1 MFHDRM
7 FGFTQRYIFFG
18 CNFVRKT
25 TGILTFVF
33 QLFPLKTDI
42 SFKRINTLAIPALIA
57 GIAEPLISITD
68 TAIIGNIDFQAKESL
83 GAVAIVGSFLSML
96 IWVFAQFR
104 SAISSIISQYLG
116 AHKLEEVKTLPAQA
130 TLIVVII
137 SMLIIAITYPFA
149 EFIFKIYGAEH
160 LILTY
165 SIDYYEI
172 RIFGLPFTL
181 FVFAVFGTFR
191 GLQNT
196 FYPMVIAIMG
206 ALLNIILDW
215 ILVYGIDGWIPAMN
229 IEGAAYASVA
239 SQIVMAITAA
249 VLLIRKTS
257 IRLKVV
263 LPFNK
268 EIPRLIKMVFDLF
281 LRTVALNAALIFA
294 VYRATSYGT
303 DALAAYGIGI
313 QLWFFGAFFIDGYS
327 SAGNI
332 LSGRLLGAK
341 EYDTLVKL
349 GNRLI
354 NYGFLTGVGLSAVGF
369 LFYNYIGEVFI
380 QDQTVLDRFYE
391 VFWII
396 LIMQPFC
403 SITFIF
409 DGMFKGMGLTGF
421 LRNLLLFATFIVFIP
436 SLILFDKLDLKL
448 HGVWYTFVLW
458 ITARGLPLVIKFRR
472 KFLPL
477 VEKS

>member
-1 MFHDRM
+1 M
-7 FGFTQRYIFFG
+7 
-18 CNFVRKT
+18 
-25 TGILTFVF
+25 
-33 QLFPLKTDI
+33 
-42 SFKRINTLAIPALIA
+42 AIPALIA

-68 TAIIGNIDFQAKESL
+68 TAIIGNIDFHAKESL

-104 SAISSIISQYLG
+104 SAVSSIISQYLG
-116 AHKLEEVKTLPAQA
+116 ANKLEEVKTLPAQSF
-130 TLIVVII
+130 LIVVSIGL
-137 SMLIIAITYPFA
+137 LIIATTFPFA
-149 EFIFKIYGAEH
+149 EYIFKVYGAEH
-160 LILTY
+160 TILAY
-165 SIDYYEI
+165 AIDYYEI
-172 RIFGLPFTL
+172 RVFGLPFTL

-196 FYPMVIAIMG
+196 FYPMIIAIMG
-206 ALLNIILDW
+206 AVLNVVFDL
-215 ILVYGIDGWIPAMN
+215 ILVYGIEGWIPAMN
-229 IEGAAYASVA
+229 IDGAAYASVI
-239 SQIVMAITAA
+239 SQVAMAITAA
-249 VLLIRKTS
+249 ILLLKKTS
-257 IRLKVV
+257 IRLKIV

-294 VYRATSYGT
+294 VYKATSYGT

-349 GNRLI
+349 GNQLTK
-354 NYGFLTGVGLSAVGF
+354 YGFYTGLSLAAFGF
-369 LFYNYIGEVFI
+369 LFYNVIGEVFI
-380 QDQTVLDRFYE
+380 KDQEVLDRFYE

-396 LIMQPFC
+396 LIMQPLC

-409 DGMFKGMGLTGF
+409 DGMFKGMGLTAF
-421 LRNLLLFATFIVFIP
+421 LRNLLLFATFIIFIP
-436 SLILFDKLDLKL
+436 ALLLFDWFDLNL
-448 HGVWYTFVLW
+448 YGIWYTFIFW
-458 ITARGLPLVIKFRR
+458 IVARGLPLVIKFRR

>member
-1 MFHDRM
+1 M
-7 FGFTQRYIFFG
+7 
-18 CNFVRKT
+18 
-25 TGILTFVF
+25 
-33 QLFPLKTDI
+33 KTDI
-42 SFKRINTLAIPALIA
+42 SFKKINNLAIPALIA

-68 TAIIGNIDFQAKESL
+68 TAIIGNIDFHAKESL

-104 SAISSIISQYLG
+104 SAVSSIISQYLG
-116 AHKLEEVKTLPAQA
+116 ANKLEEVKTLPAQSF
-130 TLIVVII
+130 LIVVSIGL
-137 SMLIIAITYPFA
+137 LIIATTFPFA
-149 EFIFKIYGAEH
+149 EYIFKVYGAEH
-160 LILTY
+160 TILAY
-165 SIDYYEI
+165 AIDYYEI
-172 RIFGLPFTL
+172 RVFGLPFTL

-196 FYPMVIAIMG
+196 FYPMIIAIMG
-206 ALLNIILDW
+206 AVLNVVFDL
-215 ILVYGIDGWIPAMN
+215 ILVYGIEGWIPAMN
-229 IEGAAYASVA
+229 IDGAAYASVI
-239 SQIVMAITAA
+239 SQVAMAITAA
-249 VLLIRKTS
+249 ILLLKKTS
-257 IRLKVV
+257 IRLKIV

-294 VYRATSYGT
+294 VYKATSYGT

-349 GNRLI
+349 GNQLTK
-354 NYGFLTGVGLSAVGF
+354 YGFYTGLSLAAFGF
-369 LFYNYIGEVFI
+369 LFYNVIGEVFI
-380 QDQTVLDRFYE
+380 KDQEVLDRFYE

-396 LIMQPFC
+396 LIMQPLC

-409 DGMFKGMGLTGF
+409 DGMFKGMGLTAF
-421 LRNLLLFATFIVFIP
+421 LRNLLLFATFIIFIP
-436 SLILFDKLDLKL
+436 ALLLFDWFDLNL
-448 HGVWYTFVLW
+448 YGIWYTFIFW
-458 ITARGLPLVIKFRR
+458 IVARGLPLVIKFRR